1 MEQLD
6 TRIDKI
12 IDSLKTNKEVNYKRI
27 PNINMNMVLYLD
39 YFNNFLSVQVFANY
53 YNYNIT
59 RAKEILAIGKEQH
72 EFRVKQLNN
81 L

>member
-1 MEQLD
+1 MKQLS
-6 TRIDKI
+6 TRIDKVI
-12 IDSLKTNKEVNYKRI
+12 NNLKTNKETRYKRI

-39 YFNNFLSVQVFANY
+39 YFNNFLSVKGFANY
-53 YNYNIT
+53 YNYSIT
-59 RAKEILAIGKEQH
+59 RAIEILAQGKEQH